1 MPARAPKATI
11 VGFEGLSGST
21 ETGGD
26 ITGGNKEIGILT
38 TGQSGSVLDDGNV
51 SSKRRSDGL
60 KVQTGKLTMKRAVPG
75 RYAGVP
81 PWATPIIFNS
91 GA

>member
-11 VGFEGLSGST
+11 VVYEGLSGST
-21 ETGGD
+21 ETGDD

-51 SSKRRSDGL
+51 SSK
-60 KVQTGKLTMKRAVPG
+60 
-75 RYAGVP
+75 
-81 PWATPIIFNS
+81 
-91 GA
+91 